1 MQIMDPT
8 QESYS
13 NSKKQQNSGY
23 TVSDVCDVKWF
34 TQEKNVT

>member
-13 NSKKQQNSGY
+13 NSKKWQNSGY
-23 TVSDVCDVKWF
+23 TVSDVCEVIY
-34 TQEKNVT
+34 TGKNVT